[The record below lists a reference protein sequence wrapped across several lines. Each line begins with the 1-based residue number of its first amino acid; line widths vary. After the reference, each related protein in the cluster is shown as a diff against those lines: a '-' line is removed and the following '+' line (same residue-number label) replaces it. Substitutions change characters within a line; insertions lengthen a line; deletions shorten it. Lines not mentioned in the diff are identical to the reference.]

1 MNIPKSLLVWVC
13 TIYLRQGRFPLCYHG
28 DQEGQLDLGSHW
40 YHLFQ
45 VAQLVLEDPRT
56 TKNTNN
62 MVKVVYQIVQNYF
75 VKYFKYFYMIYH
87 VFIFSSAALFWDG
100 QLKFMSVATSILTK
114 KSGFSLQ
121 LGWVRSFS
129 YPCTW
134 SSWTS
139 NWTLWTQGTLW
150 KKGKVSDTP
159 PGNILQL
166 AGCALKKDT

>member
-28 DQEGQLDLGSHW
+28 DREGQLDLGSHW

-87 VFIFSSAALFWDG
+87 VFIFSSAAYFE
-100 QLKFMSVATSILTK
+100 MA
-114 KSGFSLQ
+114 
-121 LGWVRSFS
+121 
-129 YPCTW
+129 
-134 SSWTS
+134 
-139 NWTLWTQGTLW
+139 N
-150 KKGKVSDTP
+150 
-159 PGNILQL
+159 
-166 AGCALKKDT
+166 